1 MTAEEVD
8 RGPRRVWR
16 VLAHSK
22 NLFRLAPRRARDN
35 AWAALASAYRL
46 AEQHAQEEWERRL
59 PGLRE
64 EDYEEVFLECLEAG
78 MEKVRGLRGAFA
90 ALRDLP
96 PPPRD
101 T

>member
-1 MTAEEVD
+1 MIRAEDLDKELCHY
-8 RGPRRVWR
+8 RESRISRAWAS
-16 VLAHSK
+16 L
-22 NLFRLAPRRARDN
+22 ARDN
-35 AWAALASAYRL
+35 AWAAIASAYRL
-46 AEQHAQEEWERRL
+46 AEEHAQGEWERRL

-64 EDYEEVFLECLEAG
+64 EDYEEVFFECLEAG